1 MAGGH
6 PAVEIAHNGN
16 CFGVRR
22 PHAEHRARLA
32 ILLFQVAAKVAVGFK
47 VIALMEQ
54 VNWQIGR
61 LRR

>member
-1 MAGGH
+1 MK
-6 PAVEIAHNGN
+6 
-16 CFGVRR
+16 GVIDDAR
-22 PHAEHRARLA
+22 PVSDSSQPQPGAEHRAGLA
-32 ILLFQVAAKVAVGFK
+32 VLLFQVAAKVAVGFK

>member
-1 MAGGH
+1 MTRDLCLIPPSPQPG
-6 PAVEIAHNGN
+6 
-16 CFGVRR
+16 
-22 PHAEHRARLA
+22 AEHRAGLA